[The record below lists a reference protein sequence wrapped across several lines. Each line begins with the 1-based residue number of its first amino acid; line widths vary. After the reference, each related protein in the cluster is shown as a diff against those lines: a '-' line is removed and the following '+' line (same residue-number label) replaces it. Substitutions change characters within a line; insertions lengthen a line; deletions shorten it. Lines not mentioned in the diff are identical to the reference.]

1 MRSLIYKKT
10 FKKQFKLMQSRGKEL
25 AKLKTVIEILANDL
39 PIPINYKDHALTG
52 NFASFPDIHIEPDWI
67 LIYQKR
73 EATSEYP
80 AGILSLELTGT
91 HSDLF

>member
-1 MRSLIYKKT
+1 
-10 FKKQFKLMQSRGKEL
+10 MQSRGKEV

-39 PIPINYKDHALTG
+39 PIPINYKDQALTG
-52 NFASFPDIHIEPDWI
+52 NFVSFRDIHIEPDWI

-80 AGILSLELTGT
+80 AGILSLELTVT

>member
-1 MRSLIYKKT
+1 MRSLIYKKS

-52 NFASFPDIHIEPDWI
+52 NFANFRDIHFN
-67 LIYQKR
+67 LI
-73 EATSEYP
+73 
-80 AGILSLELTGT
+80 G
-91 HSDLF
+91 F